1 MNTHT
6 ALPLSRDYLIGFE
19 PDIISAAGVRRFH
32 DYWLALR
39 GARRF
44 PTKAEFDITAIPSLA
59 SNLLLLNVY
68 YDPLDFEYRIIGED
82 IAIRFKNLKG
92 RRVREAVLVNVGKSA
107 YLNYCAVVETGRPQF
122 MEGWITLTD
131 RGDQPCH
138 LSRVHCPLS
147 TDGETIDHIV
157 SCIAFAYLP
166 ASCRMI
172 DSNQN

>member
-1 MNTHT
+1 MNAQTV
-6 ALPLSRDYLIGFE
+6 LPLSRDYLIGFE
-19 PDIISAAGVRRFH
+19 PDIVTAAGVRRFH

-44 PTKAEFDITAIPSLA
+44 PTKAEFDIAAIPSLA
-59 SNLLLLNVY
+59 ANLLLLNVY
-68 YDPLDFEYRIIGED
+68 YDPLDFEYRIIGEE

-92 RRVREAVLVNVGKSA
+92 QRVREAVLVNVGKSA
-107 YLNYCAVVETGRPQF
+107 YLNYCAVIETGRPQF

-131 RGDQPCH
+131 RGDRPCH

-157 SCIAFAYLP
+157 SCICFA
-166 ASCRMI
+166 
-172 DSNQN
+172 N